1 MEKLKEYLKKKIA
14 ENQAELDGF
23 ELTSNDV
30 VDGYE
35 HEIGECEGCIS
46 AYEDVLKY
54 LEDIEA
60 AASGEKTA

>member
-14 ENQAELDGF
+14 ENQTELDGF
-23 ELTSNDV
+23 ELTSGDV
-30 VDGYE
+30 VDGYG

-46 AYEDVLKY
+46 AYKDILKY

>member
-35 HEIGECEGCIS
+35 HEIGECEGCS